1 MANYTFTTKHTYDLA
16 NHDVSFTSTVM
27 TVTLTATGTKV
38 FTQDFD
44 KDPVAFMCQ
53 GDKLNIGELK
63 DNGVFA
69 NIITFNKNPKAK
81 IWFDEKPSANRVI
94 GSDDHGDPSIAHQ
107 YNVNQ
112 CPVRLVGTKGDVKM
126 ECPCEDPNG
135 KCTNKCYT
143 YGN

>member
-16 NHDVSFTSTVM
+16 NHDVSFTSTIM

-44 KDPVAFMCQ
+44 KDPVALMCQ

-63 DNGVFA
+63 DNGVFT
-69 NIITFNKNPKAK
+69 NVIKFNGNPKAK
-81 IWFDEKPSANRVI
+81 IWFEEKASANRVI
-94 GSDDHGDPSIAHQ
+94 GSNEEDDPSVAHA

-112 CPVRLVGTKGDVKM
+112 CPVRLVGSKGDVKM
-126 ECPCEDPNG
+126 ECPCEDPKG

-143 YGN
+143 YGK